1 MKVGFTGH
9 QRLDHQRDWEWVGG
23 EIDRVL
29 TSLPPPVIGIT
40 SLAVGADQLF
50 AGAVLRHEGSLQV
63 IIPFPEYE
71 NTFDEGRDR
80 ESYQRLLKAAST
92 VTVMHRAGSDEECYL
107 AAGRMVVDVA
117 DLLVAVW
124 NGKPAA
130 GLGGTG
136 DVVEYARQRQ
146 KRTVH
151 LNPITHEVTD
161 SSRGG

>member
-9 QRLDHQRDWEWVGG
+9 QRLDNPRDWEWVEG

-29 TSLPPPVIGIT
+29 ASLSPPVIGIT

-50 AGAVLRHEGSLQV
+50 ARVILRHEGSLQV

-71 NTFDEGRDR
+71 DTFDEGRDR
-80 ESYQRLLKAAST
+80 ASYQRLLKAAST

-107 AAGRMVVDVA
+107 AAGKMVVDGA

-136 DVVEYARQRQ
+136 DIVEYARQRQ

-151 LNPITHEVTD
+151 LNPITHEVID
-161 SSRGG
+161 SSGSG